1 MCSATNMG
9 SNPKENQK
17 QAKQAESC
25 LRECEHRCCGS
36 VPKLH
41 SLQLILHTKLHILQL
56 ISHTGRHDS
65 ICAHVMTPD
74 AKSSQ
79 ITGLEASRLQ
89 PETHKNTLDDGLACF
104 GSDGKPTRQEMHP
117 VKARTDRGGTL
128 LNHLQT

>member
-41 SLQLILHTKLHILQL
+41 ILQL

-79 ITGLEASRLQ
+79 TQSR
-89 PETHKNTLDDGLACF
+89 PVTPN
-104 GSDGKPTRQEMHP
+104 PTTNGR
-117 VKARTDRGGTL
+117 L
-128 LNHLQT
+128 